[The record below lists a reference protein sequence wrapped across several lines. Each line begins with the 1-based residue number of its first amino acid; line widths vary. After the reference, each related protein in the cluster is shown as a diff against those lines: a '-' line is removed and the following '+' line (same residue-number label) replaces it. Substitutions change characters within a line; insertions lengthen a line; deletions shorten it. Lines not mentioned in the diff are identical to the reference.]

1 MPEEKQR
8 LRGLQAARLVL
19 SVSFCI
25 GLALFIWLQVGTYN
39 LANRL
44 TAIGYIANGNNLRQV
59 VVGES
64 ALVVVCT
71 VALLSLRRTWFTRVG
86 ILTIFN

>member
-19 SVSFCI
+19 SVCFCI
-25 GLALFIWLQVGTYN
+25 GLALFIWLQVGTCN

-44 TAIGYIANGNNLRQV
+44 TAIGYIVTGTTCVRLSSVKAPLWS
-59 VVGES
+59 S
-64 ALVVVCT
+64 APLPCFR
-71 VALLSLRRTWFTRVG
+71 SGGPNSPGWG
-86 ILTIFN
+86 S